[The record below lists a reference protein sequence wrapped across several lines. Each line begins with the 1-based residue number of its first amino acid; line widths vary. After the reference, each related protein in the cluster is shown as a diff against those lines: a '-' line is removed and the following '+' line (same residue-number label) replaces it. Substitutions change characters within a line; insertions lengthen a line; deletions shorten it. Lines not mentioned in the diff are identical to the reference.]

1 MSIQDKFNHALR
13 KWSETFIQRSMH
25 ETVRFMK
32 ESGLSMG
39 QLSTLFRLYHGGIC
53 GVSDLGDHLG
63 VTNAA
68 ASQMVDKLVQQGYLE
83 RTEDPDDRRVKQLR
97 LTSKGA
103 LLVQKSYE
111 VRLRWMEEITAS
123 LSPEQ
128 QEAVTSA
135 ISILTEKAQGLGKTN
150 DEVQTFAGSGFRKA
164 SGIQAGERQTKV

>member
-1 MSIQDKFNHALR
+1 
-13 KWSETFIQRSMH
+13 MH
-25 ETVRFMK
+25 ESMRFSK

-68 ASQMVDKLVQQGYLE
+68 ASQMVDRLVQQGYLE

-97 LTSKGA
+97 LTPKGVRM
-103 LLVQKSYE
+103 VQNSIE
-111 VRLRWMEEITAS
+111 VRLRWMEEITAE

-128 QEAVTSA
+128 QEAITSA
-135 ISILTEKAQGLGKTN
+135 LSILIEKAQGLREMGIERRPLADPVSYTTPELASDKH
-150 DEVQTFAGSGFRKA
+150 QTVDDR
-164 SGIQAGERQTKV
+164 R